1 MYDTSNVRV
10 ARENPYIRPLENARR
25 VAGGDVQLAEMLRTS
40 TEALSK
46 WLSGEATPPMRTYMA
61 AIHLVGRS
69 SLRRRAA

>member
-25 VAGGDVQLAEMLRTS
+25 IAGGDEQLAEALRIS

-46 WLSGEATPPMRTYMA
+46 WLSGETTPPMRTYMA
-61 AIHLVGRS
+61 AIHLAGRS
-69 SLRRRAA
+69 SLRRRTA